1 MKRVNVEVWSD
12 FVCPWCWIAKRRLE
26 KAAMGVADRIEVV
39 VTPRSYRLAKG
50 MAPAG
55 FTDALYAKFGNPV
68 AAGRMMDAVASAGAG
83 EGLTYRFETMRFGDT
98 TDAHLLVKSIRTPE
112 DRQRMI
118 ERIFRG
124 ATTDGVDIFDRT
136 ALLDLAK
143 GSGFPGASFSFEDR
157 EIASEIARD
166 EMEANRIANG
176 VPLFV
181 FNKSFHL
188 SGAREVGVFE
198 KALLDA
204 AGNVPDETDDTQAV
218 ICSIDGC
225 TG

>member
-26 KAAMGVADRIEVV
+26 KAAVAVTHQVEVV
-39 VTPRSYRLAKG
+39 VTPRSYRLARG
-50 MAPAG
+50 MAPAS
-55 FTDALYAKFGNPV
+55 FTDALYAKFGNR
-68 AAGRMMDAVASAGAG
+68 AAAEMMMDAVAAAGAQ

-118 ERIFRG
+118 ERIYQ
-124 ATTDGVDIFDRT
+124 AVTTEGIDIFDRT
-136 ALLDLAK
+136 ALLELAK
-143 GSGFPGASFSFEDR
+143 GIGFPGASFSFDDR
-157 EIASEIARD
+157 EIASGIARD
-166 EMEANRIANG
+166 ETEANRVANG

-181 FNKSFHL
+181 FNKRSYL

-204 AGNVPDETDDTQAV
+204 AGNVPDGTDDSQGV

-225 TG
+225 AG

>member
-26 KAAMGVADRIEVV
+26 KAAAGVADRIEVV

-50 MAPAG
+50 MAPAS
-55 FTDALYAKFGNPV
+55 FTDALYAKFGNQV
-68 AAGRMMDAVASAGAG
+68 AAARLMDAVASAGAA

-98 TDAHLLVKSIRTPE
+98 SDAHLLVKSIRAPE
-112 DRQRMI
+112 DRERMI
-118 ERIFRG
+118 ERIYQA
-124 ATTDGVDIFDRT
+124 ATADGVDIFDRT

-143 GSGFPGASFSFEDR
+143 GNGFPGASFSFDDR
-157 EIASEIARD
+157 EIALEVARD

-181 FNKSFHL
+181 FNNSSYL
-188 SGAREVGVFE
+188 SGAREVGLFE

-204 AGNVPDETDDTQAV
+204 AGNVPDETDETQGAV
-218 ICSIDGC
+218 CGIDGC
-225 TG
+225 AS